1 VQRVLSTLAR
11 EIPHEN
17 RKRAEMTCNS
27 LHVGN
32 VLPKAQRGPLGLWLY
47 ESREEKLGLTREQ
60 VAAAIGVNAATVTRA
75 ERPKGVAPDTRAS
88 IARFYQRE
96 AANRGIELGEPP
108 LPAEA
113 APAEQSALAAAI
125 DRQTAMLE
133 AVLTRLGDL
142 LAEARRQ
149 GAEEREAILDAVAD
163 VRAALPAE
171 GTEVGSEPRSRT
183 LSGQ

>member
-1 VQRVLSTLAR
+1 MATPMHLKPALAR
-11 EIPHEN
+11 WIVTE
-17 RKRAEMTCNS
+17 RKR
-27 LHVGN
+27 
-32 VLPKAQRGPLGLWLY
+32 LGLKPKDVADRLHAM
-47 ESREEKLGLTREQ
+47 GLDVSE
-60 VAAAIGVNAATVTRA
+60 ATVKVWESNADRRPAPYNVEGLERIFGSSAPTR
-75 ERPKGVAPDTRAS
+75 VDTADRDV
-88 IARFYQRE
+88 
-96 AANRGIELGEPP
+96 
-108 LPAEA
+108 
-113 APAEQSALAAAI
+113 LAAAI

-171 GTEVGSEPRSRT
+171 GIEGGAEPRSRT